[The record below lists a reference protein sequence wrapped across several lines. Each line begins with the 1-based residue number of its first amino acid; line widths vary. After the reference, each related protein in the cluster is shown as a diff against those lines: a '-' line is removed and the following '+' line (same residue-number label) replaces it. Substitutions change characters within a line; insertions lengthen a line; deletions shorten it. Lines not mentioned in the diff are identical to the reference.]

1 MGKIFFFMP
10 FIGIV
15 ILIYSLIL
23 FYYIRKTLLAFKF
36 RQFSWKCY
44 ATLIS
49 GSFTPVFIL
58 VFLRNNTLI
67 ISSYLVI
74 ACYVWITYL
83 FLFFSLHGTC
93 ELINL
98 GFKKMLKYWIHE
110 KTLWVAF
117 QLICFS
123 ILIYGYFDAKN
134 IRVEQ
139 VEILTNKLKEGE
151 SWRIV
156 QFSDVHF
163 SAVNGETLAKKIVEK
178 VNAEKPNIIVS
189 TGDLIDRGMHNPDTL
204 CEILNQLTATHGIYA
219 VTGNH
224 EYYYGVE
231 EAVTF
236 HKRCGFELL
245 QNDNSQINGINLV
258 GINDKAVRRFS
269 NQVLPSEKDLMEGL
283 SGFKVYLKH
292 QPQVSKDAL
301 KYFDLMLS
309 GHTHAG
315 QIFPFGIFV
324 KLAFPY
330 FKGLYKVDESYIYVS
345 RGTGTWGPPIRFLS
359 PPEVTVIN
367 VRGIYLPPEVSK

>member
-1 MGKIFFFMP
+1 MP

-15 ILIYSLIL
+15 ILFYSLIL
-23 FYYIRKTLLAFKF
+23 LYYVRKTLLAFEYK
-36 RQFSWKCY
+36 QLSWKRNVV
-44 ATLIS
+44 LVLV
-49 GSFTPVFIL
+49 SFLPILIL
-58 VFLRNNTLI
+58 VFLRNTSWL

-93 ELINL
+93 ELINFL
-98 GFKKMLKYWIHE
+98 FKKTIKYWVHE
-110 KTLWVAF
+110 KTLWIVF
-117 QLICFS
+117 QLVCLS
-123 ILIYGYFDAKN
+123 IVTYGYIDAKN
-134 IRVEQ
+134 IKVEQ
-139 VEILTNKLKEGE
+139 VEISTDKLKKGE
-151 SWRIV
+151 VWRIV
-156 QFSDVHF
+156 QISDVHF
-163 SAVNGETLAKKIVEK
+163 SAVNGEALAKKIVEK

-189 TGDLIDRGMHNPDTL
+189 TGDLIDRGMRNKEAL

-231 EAVTF
+231 EAVDF

-245 QNDNSQINGINLV
+245 QNYNSQINGINLV

-269 NQVLPSEKDLMEGL
+269 DQILPSEKDLMGGL

-324 KLAFPY
+324 KMAFPY
-330 FKGLYKVDESYIYVS
+330 FRGLYKVDESYIYVS

-359 PPEVTVIN
+359 SPEITVIKVSGSYLRSDAPN
-367 VRGIYLPPEVSK
+367 VMVRK